1 MDELMDLAEAYVGPM
16 VDAIYRRLIDRD
28 FALEDPEVVML
39 LTALINILGHD
50 NRGDRPTEVL
60 LMAAYGER
68 GVLDRPNMRVMRW
81 RNGAL
86 SGSDLAN
93 EPGLGNSRTYQP
105 GEMPMP
111 SKPKPGLTRMHQEM
125 NSEAASSGSPLRAAV
140 PPKKAKVGQKFQTNQ
155 TMQDLD
161 EMTDELESTKKEL
174 DEMTKS
180 MLKMEEDRDMWR
192 RLFEDCNKK
201 QGQEIERL
209 RQDYKER
216 SEQIALTTAVEKV
229 IPARNIPR
237 GQSPMELLTPR
248 EMSQTTETRLPT
260 ETNRVT
266 IPDPSDN
273 LGDPV
278 VEQTVRK
285 LIETAGRLVA
295 NKNAPGS
302 GVTAPY
308 GTIDDTGR
316 VRLSQTVIRQGI
328 SYVTPLMG
336 SSKAPERRIQK
347 MPAKK
352 VSRIIDVQKN
362 NQLKYNFTG
371 VPETDPRACFNRA
384 TWSPAVNLQQPP
396 LGTSHLILG
405 DSLVRVLSNLRTS
418 WVTTV
423 MAFGGATIAQLY
435 RMVELMN
442 PGRIPNVMILVG
454 TNDISRGSD
463 EQEALWEPMMVC
475 LFTTL
480 WQKFNCAVLTVCTK
494 PMNTRSLTAAGR
506 RHNKGVVRWNNILRN
521 LASRNAGRMILM
533 DIEHELRAMDQ
544 ARLTTDGIH
553 FDSIEGQAWLNRVFQ
568 ERLDELEAEL
578 FDTGVLKEG
587 GTASDAVITTFVP
600 PSLETRLGTV
610 PAVTNYRQQSSSEPG
625 QRTDVQD
632 RLGEAPMRRT
642 IHPRRRIGPV
652 NPIEE
657 TAGTSRSDTRSE
669 TTSTSR
675 EERRPGRGS
684 LMWSRP
690 IPSPWH
696 VYKDELMKLDLQRV
710 SFIEDARRML
720 NGATLSV
727 SRLYSITSV
736 DWLIAASINF
746 SSTTALR
753 FADLEGLPSNNTMGP
768 VNARPLQDVRLNHD
782 EGNREERPGRFLV
795 TRAPIGQHVKMFRQ
809 ISSPPGHVKERIYPK
824 LVNQDGDAQR
834 YGGLKAIKKDET
846 IFAAYD
852 KAEMRKAKN
861 MIVANSEFVYTS
873 KSLFWPDV
881 IMLAA
886 VDLDLLQSI
895 SLAIGVQRQTD
906 MNPITIVFAGINDHL
921 HSRGFLSRLRDP
933 TTAENAVWP
942 AIKDILESMGE
953 VVEATKEGSFTK
965 MTPRI
970 VFALSPGYA
979 HLPDG
984 LKFVYAIVNLLS
996 ERKYDVII
1004 SASNCMIEMENLRP
1018 LKAELPAV
1026 WSDISNAMRG
1036 FKDHA
1041 LHMLV
1046 MD

>member
-1 MDELMDLAEAYVGPM
+1 MDNFNLDELMDLAEAYVGPM
-16 VDAIYRRLIDRD
+16 IDAIYRRLIDRD

-93 EPGLGNSRTYQP
+93 EPGLGSSRTYQP

-111 SKPKPGLTRMHQEM
+111 SKPKPGLTRMHREM
-125 NSEAASSGSPLRAAV
+125 NSEATSSGSPLRAAV
-140 PPKKAKVGQKFQTNQ
+140 PPKRAKVAQNVQTNQ

-161 EMTDELESTKKEL
+161 EMNDELKSTKKE
-174 DEMTKS
+174 
-180 MLKMEEDRDMWR
+180 
-192 RLFEDCNKK
+192 
-201 QGQEIERL
+201 
-209 RQDYKER
+209 
-216 SEQIALTTAVEKV
+216 
-229 IPARNIPR
+229 
-237 GQSPMELLTPR
+237 
-248 EMSQTTETRLPT
+248 
-260 ETNRVT
+260 
-266 IPDPSDN
+266 
-273 LGDPV
+273 
-278 VEQTVRK
+278 TVRK

-328 SYVTPLMG
+328 SDVTPLIG
-336 SSKAPERRIQK
+336 SSKIPERKVRK

-352 VSRIIDVQKN
+352 VSRIIDVKKN

-442 PGRIPNVMILVG
+442 PGKIPNVMILVG

-463 EQEALWEPMMVC
+463 EQEALWESMMVC

-480 WQKFNCAVLTVCTK
+480 WQKFNCAVLTVCTV
-494 PMNTRSLTAAGR
+494 PMNTRSLTASGR
-506 RHNKGVVRWNNILRN
+506 RHNEGVVRWNNILRN

-578 FDTGVLKEG
+578 FDTGVLKEE
-587 GTASDAVITTFVP
+587 GTVSDAVITTFVP
-600 PSLETRLGTV
+600 PSLETRLGMV

-657 TAGTSRSDTRSE
+657 TAGTSRSDTRSDTRSE
-669 TTSTSR
+669 TTSNSR
-675 EERRPGRGS
+675 EGRRPSRGS

-696 VYKDELMKLDLQRV
+696 VYKDELMKLDLQR
-710 SFIEDARRML
+710 
-720 NGATLSV
+720 
-727 SRLYSITSV
+727 
-736 DWLIAASINF
+736 
-746 SSTTALR
+746 
-753 FADLEGLPSNNTMGP
+753 
-768 VNARPLQDVRLNHD
+768 
-782 EGNREERPGRFLV
+782 
-795 TRAPIGQHVKMFRQ
+795 
-809 ISSPPGHVKERIYPK
+809 
-824 LVNQDGDAQR
+824 
-834 YGGLKAIKKDET
+834 
-846 IFAAYD
+846 
-852 KAEMRKAKN
+852 
-861 MIVANSEFVYTS
+861 
-873 KSLFWPDV
+873 
-881 IMLAA
+881 
-886 VDLDLLQSI
+886 
-895 SLAIGVQRQTD
+895 
-906 MNPITIVFAGINDHL
+906 L
-921 HSRGFLSRLRDP
+921 H
-933 TTAENAVWP
+933 
-942 AIKDILESMGE
+942 
-953 VVEATKEGSFTK
+953 
-965 MTPRI
+965 
-970 VFALSPGYA
+970 
-979 HLPDG
+979 DG
-984 LKFVYAIVNLLS
+984 LEI
-996 ERKYDVII
+996 
-1004 SASNCMIEMENLRP
+1004 C
-1018 LKAELPAV
+1018 
-1026 WSDISNAMRG
+1026 
-1036 FKDHA
+1036 
-1041 LHMLV
+1041 
-1046 MD
+1046 